1 RNIHT
6 ILPGATRMEKLFTSA
21 HGADSSVCSLTAK
34 AFGRDDLPLDRH
46 VPRAQRTLA
55 GVFLRSSR
63 ARLVHGIRLALYAAA
78 LASVITSSQP
88 DSRFVRPA
96 HADGNGDGRYSD
108 RAGLL
113 AFRQALR
120 RAF

>member
-46 VPRAQRTLA
+46 VPFAERTLA

-63 ARLVHGIRLALYAAA
+63 ARLVHDIRLALYDAA
-78 LASVITSSQP
+78 LASVITSSQS
-88 DSRFVRPA
+88 DSESLCPS
-96 HADGNGDGRYSD
+96 HADGIGDGRHSH
-108 RAGLL
+108 RVGLL
-113 AFRQALR
+113 APWQALR
-120 RAF
+120 RPF